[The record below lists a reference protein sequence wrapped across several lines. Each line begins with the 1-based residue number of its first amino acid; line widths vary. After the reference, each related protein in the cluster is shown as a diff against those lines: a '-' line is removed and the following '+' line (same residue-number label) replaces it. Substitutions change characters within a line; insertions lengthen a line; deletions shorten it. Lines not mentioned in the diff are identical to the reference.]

1 MPEIFLVN
9 HEEAFCLQHRK
20 SYSIHGDDDAC
31 PYSRELHGGILMN
44 WFKAERRRIFAGLV
58 LMLACCVPAGAQE
71 QHRGFYT
78 PAAADTVHAVAAEH
92 GMVVAQEKMAAQIG
106 ADVLRRGGNAV
117 DAAVATGFA
126 MAVTYPRAGNIGG
139 GGFMIVHSAE
149 RREDVAIDYRET
161 APAATTPE
169 IFLGPDGKPDI
180 AKSRP
185 SALGIGVPGTVAGL
199 ALALEKYGSGNFTL
213 AELIKPGIA
222 LARDGTEIADDGADT
237 LPDWHRRLARWPSS
251 AKIFSRADGSSLR
264 EGDKLVQTDLAAT
277 LSAIAEQGPRGFYLG
292 PVAERLV
299 KAVGDAGGIMTLD
312 DLKSYRAVIRAPVRG
327 SYRGYDVISM
337 PQPSSGGVVLL
348 ETLNILEGFPMG
360 KMKQG
365 SAPSLHVMI
374 EAMKRAY
381 ADRAR
386 YLGDP
391 AFVKAPVATLIAKD
405 YAAQQRAGIDLDR
418 ATPWTDALSATP
430 PREGSNTT
438 HFSVVDSHGNAV
450 SNTYTLNFSYGVGL
464 VADGTGVLL
473 NNELDDFTAAPGA
486 ANAYGLVGFEA
497 NLPGAGKRPL
507 SSMSP
512 TIVLKDGKPV
522 LVTGS
527 PGGSR
532 IISTVLQVIVNVL
545 DYGMDV
551 AAAVAA
557 PRLHHQWLPDEVRIE
572 RGFADETIAAL
583 KTKGHHVAEPLGQTS
598 ANSIAVTA
606 NGLLGAPDPRTRGA
620 EAAGQ

>member
-1 MPEIFLVN
+1 MV
-9 HEEAFCLQHRK
+9 
-20 SYSIHGDDDAC
+20 
-31 PYSRELHGGILMN
+31 
-44 WFKAERRRIFAGLV
+44 WFTAERRWIFASLV
-58 LMLACCVPAGAQE
+58 LVVACCVPAGAQE
-71 QHRGFYT
+71 QRRGFYT
-78 PAAADTVHAVAAEH
+78 PPAADTVHAAFAEH
-92 GMVVAQEKMAAQIG
+92 GMVVAQEKTAAQIG
-106 ADVLRRGGNAV
+106 ADVLTQGGNAV

-139 GGFMIVHSAE
+139 GGFMIIHSSE
-149 RREDVAIDYRET
+149 RGEDVAIDYRET
-161 APAATTPE
+161 APAATTPD

-180 AKSRP
+180 AKSRD

-199 ALALEKYGSGNFTL
+199 ALALDKYGSGNFTL
-213 AELIKPGIA
+213 AELIRPGIA
-222 LARDGTEIADDGADT
+222 LAANGIEITDDSADT
-237 LPDWHRRLARWPSS
+237 LPEWHRRLARWPSS

-264 EGDKLVQTDLAAT
+264 EGDKLTQTDLATT
-277 LSAIAEQGPRGFYLG
+277 LSAIAEQGPRGFYRG
-292 PVAERLV
+292 PVAEKLV

-312 DLKSYRAVIRAPVRG
+312 DLKSYQAVIRAPVRG
-327 SYRGYDVISM
+327 SYRGYDVVSM

-360 KMKQG
+360 EMKQG

-391 AFVKAPVATLIAKD
+391 AFVNAPVATLISKE
-405 YAAQQRAGIDLDR
+405 YAARQRASIDLNR
-418 ATPWTDALSATP
+418 ATPWTDVLSATP

-438 HFSVVDSHGNAV
+438 HFSVVDSRGNAV

-486 ANAYGLVGFEA
+486 SNAYGLVGFEA
-497 NLPGAGKRPL
+497 NLPGPGKRPL

-545 DYGMDV
+545 DHGMDV

-583 KTKGHHVAEPLGQTS
+583 KAKGHRVVEPLGQTS

-620 EAAGQ
+620 DAEGQ

>member
-1 MPEIFLVN
+1 
-9 HEEAFCLQHRK
+9 
-20 SYSIHGDDDAC
+20 
-31 PYSRELHGGILMN
+31 
-44 WFKAERRRIFAGLV
+44 
-58 LMLACCVPAGAQE
+58 
-71 QHRGFYT
+71 
-78 PAAADTVHAVAAEH
+78 
-92 GMVVAQEKMAAQIG
+92 MVVAQERMSARVG

-139 GGFMIVHSAE
+139 GGFMLIHSGE
-149 RREDVAIDYRET
+149 RGEDVAIDYRET
-161 APAATTPE
+161 APAATTPG
-169 IFLGPDGKPDI
+169 IFLGADGKPDT
-180 AKSRP
+180 AKSRD

-199 ALALEKYGSGNFTL
+199 TLALEKYGSGKFSL
-213 AELIKPGIA
+213 ADLLQPAID
-222 LARDGTEIADDGADT
+222 LARAGIVITDDSADT
-237 LPDWHRRLARWPSS
+237 LPDWYRRLARWPASVR
-251 AKIFSRADGSSLR
+251 IFSRADGTSLR
-264 EGDKLVQTDLAAT
+264 EGDTLVQTDLAAT
-277 LSAIAEQGPRGFYLG
+277 LSAIAMQGPRGFYEG
-292 PVAERLV
+292 TVAEKLV
-299 KAVGDAGGIMTLD
+299 KAVSDAGGIMTLE
-312 DLKSYRAVIRAPVRG
+312 DLKSYQAVMRPPVRG
-327 SYRGYDVISM
+327 TYRGYDIISM
-337 PQPSSGGVVLL
+337 PQPSSGGVVLV

-360 KMKQG
+360 EMKQG

-391 AFVKAPVATLIAKD
+391 DFVRAPVATLIAKD
-405 YAAQQRAGIDLDR
+405 YAAKQRASIDPDR

-438 HFSVVDSHGNAV
+438 HFSVVDSLGNAV

-464 VADGTGVLL
+464 VAEGTGVLL

-486 ANAYGLVGFEA
+486 SNAYGLVGFEA
-497 NLPGAGKRPL
+497 NLPGPGKRPL

-545 DYGMDV
+545 DYGMDI

-557 PRLHHQWLPDEVRIE
+557 PRLHHQWLPDEVRFE
-572 RGFADETIAAL
+572 RGFDGDTLAAL
-583 KTKGHHVAEPLGQTS
+583 KAKGHRMIEPLGQTS
-598 ANSIAVTA
+598 ANSIAVVA
-606 NGLLGAPDPRTRGA
+606 NRLLGAPDPRTRGA
-620 EAAGQ
+620 DAAGQ